1 MTVISLDV
9 ESVLANVHRNFL
21 EVYNGIY
28 DTDWVAADWDTWDFG
43 QTDITLDEYMVL
55 SDYLWAYEWESIPAC
70 EVGITDT
77 VEEMCERHTVDIVT
91 ARDGHDHNIQAWLDL
106 NDITG
111 WRRFRSCEPGT
122 KHQFAPEYDCFID
135 DSPNLHDN
143 VSTQYLVRQPW
154 NQNVRN
160 EEGVVPVDTVAEAL
174 ELIDD

>member
-28 DTDWVAADWDTWDFG
+28 GTDWVAADWDTWDFG

-70 EVGITDT
+70 EVGVADT

-91 ARDGHDHNIQAWLDL
+91 ARDGHDENIQAWLDL

-111 WRRFRSCEPGT
+111 WRRFRSCEAGT